1 MKILMKAMAGSHLFG
16 TNTEKSDKDFKGVY
30 LPTLQN
36 CILGDVTHS
45 VHDSTNSAVGV
56 RNTSVDVDT
65 EFYSVQKFF
74 KMLEEGQTVALELLF
89 TPDSHIIETSKEW
102 EWIRSH
108 KDQLIHRNIKA
119 FIGYARQQ
127 ADKYGLIGSKLN
139 EIDQMIVVLD
149 KFPAYETIKVH
160 KDAIGYIMPTNHCKF
175 EAVVNKGLEYEYLVI
190 NGKKFD
196 IRTSV
201 SDVRNRLIDMS
212 QAYGDRARQAA
223 NNENVDWKAISHA
236 VRVCHQGIEL
246 LQTHKITLPLPN
258 APEILKVK
266 NAELTFKESNDRI
279 ISLFD
284 DLNRAFL
291 TSTLPENIDTKPLL
305 LELYGNVYDL

>member
-1 MKILMKAMAGSHLFG
+1 MKILMKAIAGSHLFG

-45 VHDSTNSAVGV
+45 VHNSTNSIVGT
-56 RNTSVDVDT
+56 RNTAADVDT
-65 EFYSVQKFF
+65 EFYSAQKFF

-89 TPDSHIIETSKEW
+89 TPDEFIIESSPEW
-102 EWIRSH
+102 EWIRS
-108 KDQLIHRNIKA
+108 KRSELIHRNIKA

-139 EIDQMIVVLD
+139 EIDQMITVLD
-149 KFPAYETIKVH
+149 KVNLHDTIKTH
-160 KDAIGYIMPTNHCKF
+160 KDTILYLMPTNHCKF
-175 EAVVNKGLEYEYLVI
+175 ETIVNKGVEYEYLVV

-196 IRTSV
+196 IRSSV
-201 SDVRNRLIDMS
+201 HDVKARLVDMS
-212 QAYGDRARQAA
+212 LAYGDRAKQAA

-236 VRVCHQGIEL
+236 VRVCYQGIEL
-246 LQTHKITLPLPN
+246 LNDHKITLPLPN
-258 APEILKVK
+258 AKEILKVK

-279 ISLFD
+279 VILFEE
-284 DLNRAFL
+284 LNKAYL
-291 TSTLPENIDTKPLL
+291 TSTLPEMIDTKPIL
-305 LELYGNVYDL
+305 LELYGNVYNL